1 MYKVTVFPGDGI
13 GPEVTAEALKV
24 LKKTASVFHLVFE
37 FQEAPLGGASI
48 DLYGEPM
55 NDEARK
61 LAREADAVF
70 LGAVGGPKWDAF
82 EASKRPEKAL
92 LELRKMLGVFTNL
105 RPVKLFDGLEDNSTL
120 KRDVIQGLDFLILR
134 ELTGG
139 IYFGQPRGVEL
150 LKDGTEKGVNTE
162 VYTTPEIERIAIKA
176 FEFARRRRKKVT
188 SVDKANVLESSQLWR
203 KTVTRIQRDYPDV
216 TLDHRYVDDC
226 AMQFIRNPKQFDVVV
241 TNNLFGDILSD
252 EAAMLTGSIGM
263 LASASVG
270 AEVALYEPV
279 HGSAPDIAGKN
290 MANPLAAILSAAM
303 MLEFSF
309 NLPDLSRLIEK
320 AVQDVLNEGYRTSDL
335 YVPGTTKLSCVEMGD
350 RVAEKIKKA

>member
-24 LKKTASVFHLVFE
+24 LKKTASVFNLVFE
-37 FQEAPLGGASI
+37 FQEALLGGASI
-48 DLYGEPM
+48 DKYGVPM
-55 NDEARK
+55 SDEARK

-70 LGAVGGPKWDAF
+70 LGAVGGPKWDAL
-82 EASKRPEKAL
+82 ENAKRPEKAL

-105 RPVKLFDGLEDNSTL
+105 RPVKLFKGLEDNSTL
-120 KRDVIQGLDFLILR
+120 KREVIEGLDFLILR

-139 IYFGQPRGVEL
+139 IYFGSPRGIEPL
-150 LKDGTEKGVNTE
+150 AGGGEKGFNTE
-162 VYTTPEIERIAIKA
+162 VYTTPEIERIAVKA

-203 KTVTRIQRDYPDV
+203 KTVTRVHQAYPDV
-216 TLDHRYVDDC
+216 ALDHRYVDDC

-241 TNNLFGDILSD
+241 TSNLFGDILSD

-270 AEVALYEPV
+270 ADIALYEPV
-279 HGSAPDIAGKN
+279 HGSAPDIAGTNK
-290 MANPLAAILSAAM
+290 ANPLAAILSAAM

-309 NLPDLSRLIEK
+309 NLPDLARLIEK
-320 AVQDVLNEGYRTSDL
+320 AVQDVLSEGFRTADL
-335 YVPGTTKLSCVEMGD
+335 YAAGTTQLSCTEMGD
-350 RVAEKIKKA
+350 RVVQKIKKA

>member
-24 LKKTASVFHLVFE
+24 LKKTAAVFNLVFE
-37 FQEAPLGGASI
+37 FQEALFGGASI
-48 DLYGEPM
+48 DKYGVPM
-55 NDEARK
+55 SDEARK

-70 LGAVGGPKWDAF
+70 LGAVGGPKWDGLENA
-82 EASKRPEKAL
+82 KRPEKAL

-105 RPVKLFDGLEDNSTL
+105 RPVKLFKGLEDNSTL
-120 KRDVIQGLDFLILR
+120 KREVIEGLDFLILR

-139 IYFGQPRGVEL
+139 IYFGSPRGIEPL
-150 LKDGTEKGVNTE
+150 PGGGEKGFNTE
-162 VYTTPEIERIAIKA
+162 VYTTPEIERIAVKA

-203 KTVTRIQRDYPDV
+203 KTVTRVHQGYPDV
-216 TLDHRYVDDC
+216 ALDHRYVDDC

-241 TNNLFGDILSD
+241 TSNLFGDILSD

-270 AEVALYEPV
+270 ADIALYEPV
-279 HGSAPDIAGKN
+279 HGSAPDIAGTNK
-290 MANPLAAILSAAM
+290 ANPLAAILSAAL

-309 NLPDLSRLIEK
+309 NLPDLARLIEK
-320 AVQDVLNEGYRTSDL
+320 AVQDVLSEGFRTADL
-335 YVPGTTKLSCVEMGD
+335 YAAGTTPLSCTEMGG
-350 RVAEKIKKA
+350 RVADKIRK

>member
-1 MYKVTVFPGDGI
+1 MYKITVFPGDGI

-24 LKKTASVFHLVFE
+24 LRKIGSVFHLVFE

-48 DLYGEPM
+48 DRFGTPIT
-55 NDEARK
+55 DDARK

-70 LGAVGGPKWDAF
+70 LGAVGGPKWDAL
-82 EASKRPEKAL
+82 AAAQRPEKAL
-92 LELRKMLGVFTNL
+92 LELRKMLGVFANL
-105 RPVKLFDGLEDNSTL
+105 RPVKLFRGLEDNSTL
-120 KRDVIQGLDFLILR
+120 KREVIEGIDFLILR

-139 IYFGQPRGVEL
+139 IYFGQPRGIEPL
-150 LKDGTEKGVNTE
+150 PGGGEKGVNTE
-162 VYTTPEIERIAIKA
+162 VYTTAEIERIAVKA

-188 SVDKANVLESSQLWR
+188 SVDKANVLESGQLWR
-203 KTVTRIQRDYPDV
+203 KTVTRLHKDYPDV

-226 AMQFIRNPKQFDVVV
+226 AMQLIRDPRQFDVVV
-241 TNNLFGDILSD
+241 TNNMFGDILSD

-270 AEVALYEPV
+270 ADVALYEPV

-290 MANPLAAILSAAM
+290 SANPLAAILSAAM

-309 NLPDLSRLIEK
+309 NLADLARLVEK
-320 AVQDVLNEGYRTSDL
+320 AVQDVLSEGFRSADIYREGLTQ
-335 YVPGTTKLSCVEMGD
+335 VSCSEMGD
-350 RVAEKIKKA
+350 RVARKIRQ